1 MKPVIGPY
9 GVRMGDLS
17 PVSPFLMAVGLVRI
31 DIGKSQISKN
41 KSKYL
46 TFD

>member
-1 MKPVIGPY
+1 MKPVIGRC
-9 GVRMGDLS
+9 GVRRDDLS

-31 DIGKSQISKN
+31 DIEKRQISKN